1 MKLIRDLI
9 DRYKR
14 WQRRRK
20 KLADLKKRD
29 PFIYR

>member
-1 MKLIRDLI
+1 MKLIRMILDG
-9 DRYKR
+9 YKR
-14 WQRRRK
+14 WKRRRA